1 MLPVTLSSDRVRLTV
16 PTRADTAA
24 ITEGCQDPAVVR
36 WTTVPTP
43 YTEREAQTFVD
54 ALVGP
59 GWASDREYTW
69 GIRRAGSDWLVGVV
83 SFRTEHRDLGFWLA
97 PAARGTGIMHEAVE
111 LVVAW
116 AFDRG
121 APDVYWECY
130 EGNVGS
136 ASVARSA
143 GFSFTG
149 TGTARI
155 PARDGGPTVAWTGL
169 RRADGAPATDLP
181 WPAVSFPDGTDGPQ
195 HAGAHRD
202 GR

>member
-1 MLPVTLSSDRVRLTV
+1 MLPVTLSSDRVRLSV
-16 PTRADTAA
+16 PTRSDTAA
-24 ITEGCQDPAVVR
+24 VTEGCQDPDVVR

-43 YTEREAQTFVD
+43 YTERDARTFVD

-97 PAARGTGIMHEAVE
+97 PAARGAGIMHDAVE
-111 LVVAW
+111 LVVGW

-121 APDVYWECY
+121 APDVYWECW

-136 ASVARSA
+136 AAVARAA

-155 PARDGGPTVAWTGL
+155 PDRDGGPTRAWTGL
-169 RRADGAPATDLP
+169 RRADGTPTSDLP
-181 WPAVSFPDGTDGPQ
+181 WPTASLVHGADGP
-195 HAGAHRD
+195 ADVR
-202 GR
+202 

>member
-1 MLPVTLSSDRVRLTV
+1 MLPVTLASDRVRLTV
-16 PTRADTAA
+16 PTRSDTAA
-24 ITEGCQDPAVVR
+24 ITAGCQDPEVVR
-36 WTTVPTP
+36 WTTVPVP

-97 PAARGTGIMHEAVE
+97 PDARGAGVMHEAVG
-111 LVVAW
+111 LVLAW
-116 AFDRG
+116 AFSQG

-136 ASVARSA
+136 ASVARA
-143 GFSFTG
+143 CGFSYTG
-149 TGTARI
+149 TAPARI
-155 PARDGGPTVAWTGL
+155 PARDGGPTPAWTGL
-169 RRADGAPATDLP
+169 RRADGLPASDLP
-181 WPAVSFPDGTDGPQ
+181 WPAASFADRGQPGDASPTV
-195 HAGAHRD
+195 

>member
-1 MLPVTLSSDRVRLTV
+1 MLPVTLSSDRVHLTV
-16 PTRADTAA
+16 PTRSDTAA
-24 ITEGCQDPAVVR
+24 ITQGCQDPAVVR

-43 YTEREAQTFVD
+43 YTDRDAQTFVD

-69 GIRRAGSDWLVGVV
+69 GIRRPGSTWLEGVV

-97 PAARGTGIMHEAVE
+97 PAARGEGLMHAAVE
-111 LVVAW
+111 LVVEW
-116 AFDRG
+116 AFSQG

-136 ASVARSA
+136 ASVARA
-143 GFSFTG
+143 GGFSFTG

-155 PARDGGPTVAWTGL
+155 PDRDGGPTTAWTGL
-169 RRADGAPATDLP
+169 RRADGVPASSLP
-181 WPAVSFPDGTDGPQ
+181 WPAASFAVRGQEGDASPTS
-195 HAGAHRD
+195 R
-202 GR
+202 R